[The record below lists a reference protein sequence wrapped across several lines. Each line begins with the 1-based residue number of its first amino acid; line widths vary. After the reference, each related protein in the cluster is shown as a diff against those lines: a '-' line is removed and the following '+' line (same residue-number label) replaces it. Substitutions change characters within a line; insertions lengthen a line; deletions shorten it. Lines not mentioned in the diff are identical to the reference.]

1 MRKQWACVILLVF
14 SMFILA
20 GCSDKKPHNDP
31 AGQGIGSTVTD
42 PKDTPDDQDAS
53 DSSADASDPGS
64 SSVNSTTVGDF
75 TPVRINYYTV
85 DAKTD
90 QLRMAA
96 AMLNADQQLTPSLVL
111 SYIVDSLEDSSVI
124 LGIDSVITDG
134 DLCVISFDSSI
145 KDISISDPDLEEVI
159 LDACAQSIIDNFDD
173 INRIC
178 MRILGEAY
186 ITEGHTFAFDYIY
199 MDE

>member
-1 MRKQWACVILLVF
+1 MRRRWACIILLVF
-14 SMFILA
+14 SVFILA
-20 GCSDKKPHNDP
+20 GCSDEKPHIN
-31 AGQGIGSTVTD
+31 
-42 PKDTPDDQDAS
+42 PDDQGNPSAVAGTENLTDDQENSS
-53 DSSADASDPGS
+53 DSTDVTDPGS
-64 SSVNSTTVGDF
+64 SAVNSTTVGAF

-96 AMLNADQQLTPSLVL
+96 AMLNADEKLTPSLVL

-124 LGIDSVITDG
+124 LGIDSVNTDG

-145 KDISISDPDLEEVI
+145 KDISVSDPDLEEVI